1 MGQRTGIVAH
11 WAVHI
16 DREAR
21 RQVGE
26 HAERTQRHAI
36 PNRGAHN
43 TWQSSK
49 PRSQPLLCRL
59 KPRRQPLLCRLKPR
73 RQPLLCRVR
82 PRRQPLLCRLKPRRQ
97 PLLCRLGPRRQ
108 PLLCRLRPRRR
119 WQTSNGR
126 LILSSLA
133 QLAHMSPSVNEM

>member
-36 PNRGAHN
+36 PNHGAHN

-49 PRSQPLLCRL
+49 PRRQPLLCRL

-73 RQPLLCRVR
+73 RQPLLCRLK
-82 PRRQPLLCRLKPRRQ
+82 PCRQPLLCRLKPR
-97 PLLCRLGPRRQ
+97 C
-108 PLLCRLRPRRR
+108 R